1 MPYMITIK
9 YKLIT
14 LNPLYMQIYYGAF
27 NFAHH
32 VNFDI
37 LCYPIPLS
45 YRPCEIVHINICA

>member
-1 MPYMITIK
+1 MITIK

-32 VNFDI
+32 VDFDDF
-37 LCYPIPLS
+37 LWPNT
-45 YRPCEIVHINICA
+45 IVL